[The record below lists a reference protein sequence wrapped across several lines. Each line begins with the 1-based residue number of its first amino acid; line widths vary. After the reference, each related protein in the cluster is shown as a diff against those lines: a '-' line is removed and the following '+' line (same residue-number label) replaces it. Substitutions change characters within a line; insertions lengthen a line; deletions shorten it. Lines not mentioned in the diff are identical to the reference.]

1 MVATALERLQAALAA
16 GNAGEAESIA
26 RAALDDD
33 PGEFLIR
40 AHLGSLVMAR
50 GEVEEA
56 VEHFQAAVEAGPEV
70 AELHNEL
77 GNALA
82 LAGEPVWAEAALRR
96 ASELEPEV
104 AQIHNNLG
112 NVLRQQGRLADAI
125 DSYRVALELAPDYGE
140 AFGNLGIALQESGD
154 IDGAIGQYRAAI
166 ERRPKD
172 ALSHTHLGVALA
184 AKGELEAAVAAH
196 RRALEHDPDLV
207 EAHNNLGIALK
218 DQGALARAADSYRIA
233 LALRPGD
240 AAIHSNLLMSLCYDP
255 AVDGAALLAA
265 HREWDAAHGS
275 GVPPSFEDDADPDR
289 VLRVGYVSPD
299 FYSHSVASFV
309 EPVLAHH
316 DRSQV
321 FVACYSD
328 VAEPDLVTA
337 RLKSA
342 SDLWR
347 DTVGMSDTS
356 LFGQIREDRIDI
368 LVDLAGHTANNRLPV
383 FARRAAPVQA
393 TWIGYPATT
402 GLAAMDYRL
411 TDDWA
416 DPPGTSDGWHS
427 ETLLRL
433 PGGFL
438 CYGPPANCPEPAEAA
453 GKGPVNFASF
463 NNLSKVGAEVVATW
477 AATLQAAPGLR
488 LLLKSRQLA
497 DTALGERLLAEFAK
511 HGIEAARIELRGRI
525 ASRAVHL
532 ALYRE
537 VDIALDTFPYNGTT
551 TTCEALWM
559 GVPVVTLAGDRHA
572 GRVGVSLLEA
582 AGFADW
588 IASNEGEYVDT
599 AARLAADRPPPGEIR
614 SRLASSKLTDARRFT
629 AVLEAALRGT
639 WRDKCRKSRI

>member
-433 PGGFL
+433 PGGSSAT
-438 CYGPPANCPEPAEAA
+438 GRRRIVPSRPKRRA
-453 GKGPVNFASF
+453 KGRSTSRRSTTSPKSAQRWSR
-463 NNLSKVGAEVVATW
+463 
-477 AATLQAAPGLR
+477 PGR
-488 LLLKSRQLA
+488 
-497 DTALGERLLAEFAK
+497 
-511 HGIEAARIELRGRI
+511 
-525 ASRAVHL
+525 
-532 ALYRE
+532 
-537 VDIALDTFPYNGTT
+537 
-551 TTCEALWM
+551 
-559 GVPVVTLAGDRHA
+559 
-572 GRVGVSLLEA
+572 
-582 AGFADW
+582 
-588 IASNEGEYVDT
+588 
-599 AARLAADRPPPGEIR
+599 
-614 SRLASSKLTDARRFT
+614 RRFRRRP
-629 AVLEAALRGT
+629 ACG
-639 WRDKCRKSRI
+639 CC

>member
-1 MVATALERLQAALAA
+1 MPPSNLERILAA
-16 GNAGEAESIA
+16 RAAGKDDEAEAVA

-33 PGEFLIR
+33 PGDFLIR

-50 GEVEEA
+50 GAVEEA
-56 VEHFQAAVEAGPEV
+56 VEHYQAAVEAGPEV
-70 AELHNEL
+70 AELYNEL

-96 ASELEPEV
+96 ASELKPEV

-125 DSYRVALELAPDYGE
+125 DSYRAALDLAPDYGE
-140 AFGNLGIALQESGD
+140 ALGNLGIALQESGD
-154 IDGAIGQYRAAI
+154 IEGAIAQYQGAI
-166 ERRPKD
+166 ERRSDD
-172 ALSHTHLGVALA
+172 ALAHTHLGVALA

-196 RRALEHDPDLV
+196 RQALAHDPGLA

-218 DQGALARAADSYRIA
+218 DQGALDEAADGYRAA
-233 LALRPGD
+233 LALRPEN
-240 AAIHSNLLMSLCYDP
+240 ATFHSNLLMSLCYDP
-255 AVDGAALLAA
+255 AIDGAALLAA

-275 GVPPSFEDDADPDR
+275 GEPPNFGIDTDPDR

-316 DRSQV
+316 DRGQV
-321 FVACYSD
+321 LVACYSD
-328 VAEPDLVTA
+328 VATPDDVTA
-337 RLKSA
+337 RLEDV

-356 LFGQIREDRIDI
+356 LAEQIRADGIDI

-383 FARRAAPVQA
+383 FARRAAPVQV

-411 TDDWA
+411 TDEWA
-416 DPPGTSDGWHS
+416 DPPGQSDDWHS
-427 ETLLRL
+427 EELLRL
-433 PGGFL
+433 PVGFL
-438 CYGPPANCPEPAEAA
+438 CYGPPADCPEPADAA
-453 GKGPVNFASF
+453 GEGPVTFASF
-463 NNLSKVGAEVVATW
+463 NNLSKVGAGVVATW
-477 AATLQAAPGLR
+477 AATLQAVPGSR

-497 DTALGERLLAEFAK
+497 DTALGERLLAAFAK
-511 HGIEAARIELRGRI
+511 HGIEAGRIELRGRI
-525 ASRAVHL
+525 ASRTDHL

-559 GVPVVTLAGDRHA
+559 GVPVVTLAGTRHA

-582 AGFADW
+582 AGFADSV
-588 IASNEGEYVDT
+588 AGSRDEYV
-599 AARLAADRPPPGEIR
+599 AISARLAADRPLPAEVRARIA
-614 SRLASSKLTDARRFT
+614 ASPLTDAVGFT
-629 AVLEAALRGT
+629 NGLEAALRET
-639 WRDKCRKSRI
+639 WRDKCRKSRD